1 MQSLWATLVQE
12 GQKKEEGETGEKKN
26 PGRRRLLVEPWQVQV
41 SHQKRKRVLVGIKFA
56 GYQPMSDR
64 DKWTSGISGRK
75 FPRKFPRFSRAELD
89 SL

>member
-12 GQKKEEGETGEKKN
+12 GQKRRKEKPVKKK

-56 GYQPMSDR
+56 GFQLLSDR
-64 DKWTSGISGRK
+64 ERS
-75 FPRKFPRFSRAELD
+75 PRFSRAELD